1 MPEPLIDQTR
11 PFNLPIGADTALGS
25 DLKMRFDS
33 DDNVSHLVRGASNQ
47 TTIRDLGPAV
57 QAVEIVGSQ
66 VTDAGALAV
75 VQKAAGPP
83 IVRAG
88 ITGTDAYVALFV
100 LDRDCSYVSVGS
112 ITHGLTVGATYPN
125 SGATNVVAAVCGAGN
140 GVFPGVPL
148 PKGTTIKVIN
158 TIAASAGASGTVM
171 VW

>member
-1 MPEPLIDQTR
+1 MTEPLIDQTR
-11 PFNLPIGADTALGS
+11 PFNLPIGADTASGS

-100 LDRDCSYVSVGS
+100 LDRDCSWGYEGALATDLKAALYGLPAPPAVLNFIGGLGGS
-112 ITHGLTVGATYPN
+112 DVTPEHMKYMLGKALSTERGAPSSMEFIGL
-125 SGATNVVAAVCGAGN
+125 
-140 GVFPGVPL
+140 
-148 PKGTTIKVIN
+148 
-158 TIAASAGASGTVM
+158 
-171 VW
+171 